1 MRDDLMRQYRIRE
14 RENNENNMGGSEI
27 EETFFFL
34 IVYFFLTKFKYST
47 LYPFT

>member
-27 EETFFFL
+27 EETFFF
-34 IVYFFLTKFKYST
+34 
-47 LYPFT
+47 